1 MIVNVGQLPTASSR
15 RLPGLSDRLRAFRRT
30 FPTETPDAIGGN
42 GDVAFTAPDRAKI
55 KGRRGT

>member
-15 RLPGLSDRLRAFRRT
+15 RLPGLS
-30 FPTETPDAIGGN
+30 ETPNAIGGN